1 MYPDQQ
7 WRLEV
12 KLKSYKALREF
23 MNHHELKTAYALAK
37 KAGLKPGAVGHI
49 VSGRRDKCSLKT
61 ATAIVKALEC
71 PTGFLFEHKMS
82 QVADIMR
89 QSEGANA

>member
-23 MNHHELKTAYALAK
+23 MDHHELKTAYALAK

-49 VSGRRDKCSLKT
+49 VSGRRDRCSLKT
-61 ATAIVKALEC
+61 ASAIEKALEC
-71 PTGFLFEHKMS
+71 PTGFLFDRKMS
-82 QVADIMR
+82 QVADTMR
-89 QSEGANA
+89 QSERLSA